1 MVAAGFPVTVT
12 VRYFAA
18 ARAAAGVAQEQLT
31 LRRPE
36 DREMTV
42 AMVLA
47 EAAERHGA
55 GLHRV
60 LLRCSYLL
68 DETAVHGGE
77 TVVRHGQVLDVLPP
91 FAGGA
96 ATNRAAAQARDAR
109 FPAPSAPHRPAE
121 SGSLSL

>member
-1 MVAAGFPVTVT
+1 
-12 VRYFAA
+12 
-18 ARAAAGVAQEQLT
+18 
-31 LRRPE
+31 
-36 DREMTV
+36 MTV

-68 DETAVHGGE
+68 DETAVHGAE

-96 ATNRAAAQARDAR
+96 DSELGRGPGAGRPTACAVGTTS
-109 FPAPSAPHRPAE
+109 PS
-121 SGSLSL
+121 